1 MEITIKLEPRETEAL
16 INALCGSKDSWKE
29 CPALLEEKGESH
41 TISMGGIMNFK
52 DLPEEI
58 QEMLKSN
65 LGNLG
70 GGPSKNKK

>member
-16 INALCGSKDSWKE
+16 ISALCGSKDSWKE
-29 CPALLEEKGESH
+29 CPALRKGTEESH
-41 TISMGGIMNFK
+41 TVSMGGIMNFK
-52 DLPEEI
+52 DLPEDI